1 MPSVEQLEFLF
12 GRDIYL
18 RLSKLNPELKLL
30 KADV

>member
-18 RLSKLNPELKLL
+18 RLSKLNPELL